1 MALFNTCIGK
11 GVMVI
16 PIRLEDVKILPKT
29 LIAFRDTDQDIVFGC
44 DAAGDYFGWVP
55 ELNSTIPFNNGICEG
70 CFFKV
75 KGEVGRSDL
84 LGPKGKTAL
93 AIELWVPR
101 KALRDL
107 QNRVTLVSLLLSQ
120 HNQDLKDLLG
130 VTTKFVFED
139 PDCAAKIDANRWKLR
154 TFLASLTKDVEFA
167 IEVLD
172 GTARQFNQARGANDS
187 TQKEGY
193 L

>member
-1 MALFNTCIGK
+1 MVLFNTCIGH

-16 PIRLEDVKILPKT
+16 PVRFEDIKVLPKK
-29 LIAFRDTDQDIVFGC
+29 LLAVRDRDQDVVFGC
-44 DAAGDYFGWVP
+44 DVAGNPFGWVP

-70 CFFKV
+70 CFFKI
-75 KGEVGRSDL
+75 KREVGRPDL
-84 LGPKGKTAL
+84 LGPKGKAAL

-139 PDCAAKIDANRWKLR
+139 PDCTVKIDANRWKLR
-154 TFLASLTKDVEFA
+154 TFLASITKDADFA

-172 GTARQFNQARGANDS
+172 GTARQYNQAQMANH
-187 TQKEGY
+187 
-193 L
+193 